1 LIVLRRLVVEELE
14 VGFELALEIKML
26 FKIIMDEIDFT

>member
-1 LIVLRRLVVEELE
+1 LIVLIRLVVEELE
-14 VGFELALEIKML
+14 VGFGLALEIKML

>member
-1 LIVLRRLVVEELE
+1 LIVLIRLVVEELE

-26 FKIIMDEIDFT
+26 FKIIIDEIDFT

>member
-1 LIVLRRLVVEELE
+1 LKRLVVEELE

-26 FKIIMDEIDFT
+26 FKIIIDEIDFT

>member
-1 LIVLRRLVVEELE
+1 LIRLVVEELE

-26 FKIIMDEIDFT
+26 FKIIIDEIDFT

>member
-1 LIVLRRLVVEELE
+1 LIVLIRLVVEELE

>member
-1 LIVLRRLVVEELE
+1 LKHLVVEELE